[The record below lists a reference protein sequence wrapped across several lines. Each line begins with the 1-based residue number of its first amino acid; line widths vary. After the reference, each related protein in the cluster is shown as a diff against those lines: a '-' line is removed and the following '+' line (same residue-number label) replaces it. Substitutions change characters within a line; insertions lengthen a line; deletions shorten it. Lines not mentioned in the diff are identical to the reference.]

1 MGCARPLGDR
11 RQPTGELLNLQLSC
25 IRDSAGRMSFRV
37 SRVPAPCALLAC
49 LFAAQLGFA
58 QPNGVDLPV
67 VVERFDAEYPA
78 NTTTPVPVTVVL
90 FVSIDV
96 HGHVTQAE
104 VAESGGDAFDR
115 AAQSAVVHWRFTPA
129 QRGGKAVPVR
139 IRVPF
144 TFPARDRAA
153 APTAVEP
160 PSIDATAV
168 TATATGT
175 TATGTAATAT
185 GTTRSAATAASSAT
199 GASDPKAGRARTSV
213 QAPARETGTHLQTD
227 GAHSVGTPA
236 TSSVASDQPKSL
248 VESEGATVA
257 SNGKSTE
264 VIVQGHYRAPTRGS
278 SDFHIDVGE
287 LARVPRKNAAEMLQL
302 APGILLTN
310 EGGEGH
316 AHQVFLRGFDAR
328 EGQDIEFTVGGVP
341 INEAGNLH
349 GNGHADANFIIPE
362 TVLSLRVLEG
372 PFDPRQGNFAV
383 AGSADYRL
391 GLERRGLTLKST
403 LGSYGTQRILGLWG
417 PGGLSRC
424 TFGAVELYKTDG
436 FGQNRDAQRASA
448 VAQYEGRFGETGS
461 YRVTGQGYAANYHSA
476 GVIREDDYRAGRIG
490 FFDTYDPR
498 QGGDSS
504 RFSLAADLEQSIND
518 TLFRE
523 QIYLIRRDLR
533 FRKNFTGY
541 LLDVQQ
547 PNQNPH
553 PQRGDGIDMSVDS
566 WTLGSRGSSRV
577 REKIGDLTQDL
588 EVGYSARG
596 DFGSGTQL
604 RVQAHNGVPYH
615 RDIDVQY
622 ALGDIGL
629 YADANLRLLDWLS
642 VRGGLRGDYFSYNVL
657 DRCAQQQVRQ
667 PSRSN
672 PPGDESCLS
681 SQDFGDYRDPTQ
693 RVSTAT
699 TALLPRGSVIMTPA
713 LGVMMSLSYGQ
724 GVRSIDPIYISQDI
738 KTPFARVDAYEAGIA
753 YSRTLSTTQLV
764 TRAAAFRTHVE
775 RDLIF
780 NESAGRNTLANG
792 TTRNGILAAVRWT
805 GAFFDQ
811 SLNATLV
818 ESRFDDTGYVVP
830 YVPNWVVRSD
840 TALHR
845 EVFEIAGSPINAAA
859 GVGVTF
865 VGRRPLPYDQLSD
878 PVLNL
883 DASASLEWRRFELG
897 FEITNLLDRRYR
909 LGEYNYTS
917 DFHSADQ
924 PTLVPVRH
932 FAAGPPRMLFVTLA
946 VRFGGPS

>member
-1 MGCARPLGDR
+1 MPFSTSRIPAIGALVVCLLGAEFG
-11 RQPTGELLNLQLSC
+11 Q
-25 IRDSAGRMSFRV
+25 
-37 SRVPAPCALLAC
+37 
-49 LFAAQLGFA
+49 A
-58 QPNGVDLPV
+58 QPSGVKLPE
-67 VVERFDAEYPA
+67 VVERVDAAFPEGVA
-78 NTTTPVPVTVVL
+78 TASAVLVVL

-96 HGHVTQAE
+96 HGHVVRAE
-104 VAESGGDAFDR
+104 VANSGGDAFD
-115 AAQSAVVHWRFTPA
+115 AAATDAVAHWRFTPA
-129 QRGGKAVPVR
+129 LRDGKPVPAR

-144 TFPARDRAA
+144 TFPARGPAQGQSVA
-153 APTAVEP
+153 TP
-160 PSIDATAV
+160 PEIDATDATPVPDRAIPSRADIDRLGSGQNSTQFRANAAV
-168 TATATGT
+168 PAPNQQQEAEQRVSVVGT
-175 TATGTAATAT
+175 RAEAI
-185 GTTRSAATAASSAT
+185 AASAT
-199 GASDPKAGRARTSV
+199 
-213 QAPARETGTHLQTD
+213 APARDKSKSATTPDVSEQAVHTTSPGTSQVSKT
-227 GAHSVGTPA
+227 T
-236 TSSVASDQPKSL
+236 Q
-248 VESEGATVA
+248 GATDA
-257 SNGKSTE
+257 ERNATE
-264 VIVQGHYRAPTRGS
+264 VIVQGHYRAPSRGS
-278 SDFHIDVGE
+278 ADFHIDVGE
-287 LARVPRKNAAEMLQL
+287 LSRVPRRNAAEMLQL

-391 GLERRGLTLKST
+391 GLERRGLTLKSS
-403 LGSYGTQRILGLWG
+403 LGSYGTQRIVGLWG
-417 PGGLSRC
+417 PAGLSRC

-461 YRVTGQGYAANYHSA
+461 YRITGQGYAANYHSA
-476 GVIREDDYRAGRIG
+476 GVIRDDDYRAGRIG
-490 FFDTYDPR
+490 FYDTYDPR
-498 QGGDSS
+498 QGGDSA
-504 RFSLAADLEQSIND
+504 RFSLAGDLEQNVNGA
-518 TLFRE
+518 LFRE

-533 FRKNFTGY
+533 MRKNYTGY
-541 LLDVQQ
+541 LLDVQE
-547 PNQNPH
+547 PTQNPH
-553 PQRGDGIDMSVDS
+553 AQRGDDIDLSVDS
-566 WTLGSRGSSRV
+566 WTIGSRGSSRV
-577 REKIGDLTQDL
+577 REQIGSLTQEL

-596 DFGSGTQL
+596 DFGNGTQL
-604 RVQAHNGVPYH
+604 RVQASNGVPYH
-615 RDIDVQY
+615 RDIDVGY
-622 ALGDIGL
+622 ALGDLGL
-629 YADANLRLLDWLS
+629 YADANLRLLHWLS
-642 VRGGLRGDYFSYNVL
+642 LRGGVRGDFFSYNVL

-681 SQDFGDYRDPTQ
+681 TQDLGNYRDPTQ

-699 TALLPRGSVIMTPA
+699 TTLLPRASVILNPA
-713 LGVMMSLSYGQ
+713 VGVALSLSYGR

-792 TTRNGILAAVRWT
+792 TTRNGILAAVRWN
-805 GAFFDQ
+805 GSFFDQ

-830 YVPNWVVRSD
+830 YVPNWVLRSD
-840 TALHR
+840 TAVHR
-845 EVFEIAGSPINAAA
+845 ELPFKLGSAPIRAAA
-859 GVGVTF
+859 GAGLTY
-865 VGRRPLPYDQLSD
+865 VGRRPLPYNQLSD
-878 PVLNL
+878 PVFNL
-883 DASASLEWRRFELG
+883 DASVSLEWSRFELG
-897 FEITNLLDRRYR
+897 LEITNLLDRRYR

-917 DFHSADQ
+917 DFHSAEQ

-946 VRFGGPS
+946 VHFGEPS